1 MPEAPNWLTA
11 LADVVAG
18 YITPVEPLAPL
29 GCHYHQCEGVW
40 EISLFVGD
48 TELVGGDR
56 DGERVA
62 ARFLVDVLP
71 LLSLFDEVFD
81 CTWQP
86 DRFSDEDELGC
97 HLSIIGMHLE
107 QLVCV
112 RLLSRSPD
120 RFPPGRRAN
129 IYDGALE
136 EMW

>member
-1 MPEAPNWLTA
+1 MPETPSWLNE
-11 LADVVAG
+11 LADIVAG
-18 YITPVEPLAPL
+18 YIAPVEPLAPM
-29 GCHYHQCEGVW
+29 GCHYHLNEGVW

-56 DGERVA
+56 DGERIP

-71 LLSLFDEVFD
+71 LLSHFSEVFD

-86 DRFSDEDELGC
+86 DRFGEEDELGC
-97 HLSIIGMHLE
+97 HLSIIGLHGE

-112 RLLSRSPD
+112 RVLSRSPE

-129 IYDGALE
+129 IYGGVLE